1 MAKEKVTDYNGDV
14 SLTAYMQL
22 PLEQYFVLDP
32 NQIKFIEANRFLLTV
47 PRQTFFSLW
56 LEPEVEISVVNLG
69 QKIVLQAER
78 CRIKG
83 SDLVENM
90 QLDSRFALRF
100 VTELT
105 WQSDGQVGYIDA
117 KLNSSVWC
125 EVIPPF
131 NLMPREILVSSC
143 NVVMNALV
151 GSLLPMFCSRLAK
164 DYDKWATNA
173 QYRMTRAQRSM
184 PLTQDKDGAMPH
196 GSPNATNRNTPIET
210 GTARDE

>member
-1 MAKEKVTDYNGDV
+1 MKDYLADV
-14 SLTAYMQL
+14 SLENYMLL

-56 LEPEVEISVVNLG
+56 LEPEVEISVVNVG
-69 QKIVLQAER
+69 RKVVLQAER
-78 CRIKG
+78 CRIRG

-90 QLDSRFALRF
+90 KLDSRFALRF
-100 VTELT
+100 TTELT
-105 WQSDGQVGYIDA
+105 WSSDGQVGFIDA
-117 KLNSSVWC
+117 KLDSSVWC

-131 NLMPREILVSSC
+131 NLMPREVLISSC

-164 DYDKWATNA
+164 DYEKWATNP

-184 PLTQDKDGAMPH
+184 PLSLPLV
-196 GSPNATNRNTPIET
+196 
-210 GTARDE
+210 